1 MKDPESLNRKVAYFC
16 YTLAALSL
24 LSLVRSL
31 DIVNVIISIGLGAL
45 WYQIGTGL
53 LKKRNRWRQ
62 VALVLFGLTSLA
74 FLSSIYLTII
84 LPMFDPNVSS
94 VGIGR
99 WISLVLFV
107 LCGWSFITLQSKRVR
122 SLFISNAT

>member
-1 MKDPESLNRKVAYFC
+1 MKDPESLNRVVAYFC
-16 YTLAALSL
+16 YVLAALSL
-24 LSLVRSL
+24 LRLLGSL
-31 DIVNVIISIGLGAL
+31 DILNVIISVGLGAV

-62 VALVLFGLTSLA
+62 IALVLFGLTSLA

-84 LPMFDPNVSS
+84 LPMFNSNVTG

-107 LCGWSFITLQSKRVR
+107 LCGWSFITLMSKNVR
-122 SLFISNAT
+122 SLFISTAT